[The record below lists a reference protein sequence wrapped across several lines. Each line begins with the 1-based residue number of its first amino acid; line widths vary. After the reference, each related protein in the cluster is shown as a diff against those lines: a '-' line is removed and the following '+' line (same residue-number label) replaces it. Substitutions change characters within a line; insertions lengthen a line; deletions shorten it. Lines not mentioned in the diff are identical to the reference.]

1 MKAEKDKL
9 EDLPPNSEELKTL
22 VEQLKSLVCNTA
34 QQKVCCEV
42 QPDETEDPA
51 FLPSLETEQ
60 CGLGGGTAGF
70 IRPES
75 NTRKKLQLQLTLTSV
90 LPHTT
95 HHDSS

>member
-75 NTRKKLQLQLTLTSV
+75 NTRNKLQLRLTLTSV

-95 HHDSS
+95 HHDFS